1 MLDLESLFKEHLKI
15 RMATT
20 DKALAALNYKSLI
33 LGAGEP
39 FGYFADDTYAPFKT
53 NPHFAHWCPAVGPHH
68 VIKYEPGKK
77 PLLIYYSPDDFWHYH
92 APLGNPFWASCFE
105 IIEVGN
111 KEKIW
116 ELLGDTSFSVFLGN
130 ETKYAIVKN
139 IKINCELLEA
149 RLNWYRRFKSD
160 YEIECLSQANRLGA
174 KAHFA
179 AKEAFFNGDSE
190 YQIHNKYLQAIEC
203 VDTDLPYTGIVALD
217 KNSAILHYH
226 GREKRRNGNV
236 LLIDSGASFNNYGS
250 DITRTYANKNCHPA
264 FTELLKQTE
273 DLQQDLCKKVKKGL
287 YFPSLHETCHKE
299 VAKILENIG
308 LISIKGDYDT
318 ALNEGLTKVFLPHGL
333 GHKLGIQVHDIGGKQ
348 LDEQGN
354 PAPINPPNVLYRS
367 LRFVGTLEN
376 NVVVT
381 IEPGIYFIQT
391 LLNQYKE
398 KNKYSENI
406 NWALVEK
413 LIPYGGIR
421 IEDDVVPLENSQRN
435 LTREFLP

>member
-1 MLDLESLFKEHLKI
+1 MSHLESLFKEHIQI

-53 NPHFAHWCPAVGPHH
+53 NPHFAHWCPALGPHH

-77 PLLIYYSPDDFWHYH
+77 PLLIFYAPDDFWHLH
-92 APLGNPFWASCFE
+92 AQLGSPYWASNFE

-116 ELLGDTSFSVFLGN
+116 ELLGDTSYSVFLGN
-130 ETKYAIVKN
+130 ETKFAVVKN
-139 IKINCELLEA
+139 IKINCELMEA
-149 RLNWYRRFKSD
+149 RLNWYRRFKSN
-160 YEIECLSQANRLGA
+160 YEIECLSQANKLAA
-174 KAHFA
+174 KAHSA
-179 AKEAFFNGDSE
+179 AKTAFFNGCSE
-190 YQIHNKYLQAIEC
+190 YEIHMQYLQAIEC

-217 KNSAILHYH
+217 KNGAILHYH
-226 GREKRRNGNV
+226 GRDKRKNGNV
-236 LLIDSGASFNNYGS
+236 LLIDSGASFHHYGA
-250 DITRTYANKNCHPA
+250 DITRTYATNKCHPV
-264 FTELLKQTE
+264 FLELLKQTE
-273 DLQQDLCKKVKKGL
+273 ELQQELCKMVKTGL
-287 YFPSLHETCHKE
+287 YFPTLHETCHLK
-299 VAKILENIG
+299 VAEILEKTGILNIN
-308 LISIKGDYDT
+308 GDYQT
-318 ALNEGLTKVFLPHGL
+318 ALNEGITKVFLPHGL

-367 LRFVGTLEN
+367 LRYVGTLED

-391 LLNQYKE
+391 LLNQFKE
-398 KNKYSENI
+398 KNKYADKV
-406 NWALVEK
+406 NWNLIEQ
-413 LIPYGGIR
+413 LIPFGGIR
-421 IEDDVVPLENSQRN
+421 IEDDVVPQGNTQRN
-435 LTREFLP
+435 LTREFLA